1 MLCCAK
7 CNNQGMD
14 RFQALQAFVRVVET
28 GSFARAADKLGVST
42 SAVSRQVA
50 ELESH
55 LNVRLLQR
63 TTRRLSLTDT
73 GQQFYERG
81 VQLLG
86 DLDEAE
92 SSVRAAAVLP
102 QGTLRLTCAATFGV
116 RHMAPAIAAFVAQ
129 YPQVQ
134 VDIDLSDRAVD
145 LVEEGF
151 DLAIRIGAIGQ
162 QGLVSRRLAATRM
175 VCCASPAY
183 LARRKDAPIR
193 VPADLAAHECLS
205 YTQVGLP
212 NTWRFE
218 AADGSM
224 HEFRVPTRHRVNNG
238 EMLAALGAEG
248 LGVLNEPD
256 FIVGPELRA
265 GRLVRVLAEFAAPS
279 SNIAAVYP
287 SRRLL
292 STKVRTFVDFLAR
305 RFADAAW

>member
-1 MLCCAK
+1 
-7 CNNQGMD
+7 MD
-14 RFQALQAFVRVVET
+14 RFQALQAFVRVVEL
-28 GSFARAADKLGVST
+28 GSFARAAERLGIST
-42 SAVSRQVA
+42 SAVSRQVS

-73 GQQFYERG
+73 GQSFYERG
-81 VQLLG
+81 VQLLA

-102 QGTLRLTCAATFGV
+102 QGTLRLTCGVTFGI
-116 RHMAPAIAAFVAQ
+116 RHVAPAIAEFIAQ

-162 QGLVSRRLAATRM
+162 QGLVSRRLGSTQL

-183 LARRKDAPIR
+183 LARHPAPIR
-193 VPADLAAHECLS
+193 VPADLAAHSCLS
-205 YTQVGLP
+205 YTQVAVP
-212 NTWRFE
+212 NTWRFTGP
-218 AADGSM
+218 DGAR
-224 HEFRVPTRHRVNNG
+224 HEFRVPPRHRVNNG
-238 EMLAALGAEG
+238 RMLVELAAAG
-248 LGVLNEPD
+248 LGITNEPD
-256 FIVGPELRA
+256 FIVDPEIRA
-265 GRLVRVLAEFAAPS
+265 GRLVRVLDGFVAPA

-305 RFADAAW
+305 RFEAARW